1 MNMLEI
7 ENNWKS
13 ISYTFTSEVK
23 KSMGNINSKKVKK
36 KKTNKESITAN
47 FNEIESKHIIKR
59 INDINYLRRFIK
71 LACL

>member
-23 KSMGNINSKKVKK
+23 KNTGNINSKKVKK
-36 KKTNKESITAN
+36 INK
-47 FNEIESKHIIKR
+47 
-59 INDINYLRRFIK
+59 
-71 LACL
+71 